1 MIQFT
6 GALPVHLHTFIGY
19 YHMGNFVLDG
29 RASAESGDGVITK
42 FYTSAGWIE
51 GRAEQQLKELA
62 GWAGVQKIAAFP
74 DLHPGKYGPVGCAVL
89 ADRIFPQLI
98 GNDIGCGMSL
108 FQLDLPARK
117 LKLEAALRRMRAL
130 GEPVPEEQGW
140 RLEDAGL
147 PSDLFASSLGSIGGG
162 NHFCEVQALA
172 EAEEGTGLDTS
183 RLYLLVHSGSR
194 GYGNAV
200 LGSVPQGGFAGLH
213 PDSKAAQAYL
223 KEHDRAVRWAS
234 LNRQIIAERAA
245 DALRTDLTLL
255 VDAPHNLL
263 ARQDGGWLHRKGAAV
278 AEQGLVPLAGSRAS
292 ASYLM
297 SAAGHEDALNS
308 LAHGAGRRYD
318 RSSMHGRVRAKKSD
332 IEAMQRNPFGGRILC
347 EDRDLLIEEAPL
359 AYKSARTVA
368 EDLQATGAARRV
380 AEFHPLLT
388 FKKTR
393 DGGQP

>member
-1 MIQFT
+1 
-6 GALPVHLHTFIGY
+6 
-19 YHMGNFVLDG
+19 MGNSVLDG
-29 RASAESGDGVITK
+29 RTSAVFGDGIITK
-42 FYTSAGWIE
+42 FYTSAAWNE
-51 GRAEQQLKELA
+51 GRAEAQLEEVA
-62 GWAGVQKIAAFP
+62 GWTGVQKIVAFP
-74 DLHPGKYGPVGCAVL
+74 DLHPGKCGPVGCAVL

-117 LKLEAALRRMRAL
+117 LKLEKALRRMRVL
-130 GEPVPEEQGW
+130 GEPVSEDQGG

-147 PSDLFASSLGSIGGG
+147 PTDLFATSLGTVGGG
-162 NHFCEVQALA
+162 NHFCEVQTLA
-172 EAEEGTGLDTS
+172 EADDGTRLDAS

-194 GYGNAV
+194 GFGNAV
-200 LGSVPQGGFAGLH
+200 LGAVPPGAYAGLH
-213 PDSKAAQAYL
+213 GVSDAAQTYL
-223 KEHDRAVRWAS
+223 NDHDKAVRWAS
-234 LNRQIIAERAA
+234 LNRQVIAERAA
-245 DALRTDLTLL
+245 EALRADLTLL

-263 ARQDGGWLHRKGAAV
+263 ARHCDGWLHRKGAAV
-278 AEQGLVPLAGSRAS
+278 AEEGFVPLAGSRAS

-297 SAAGHEDALNS
+297 APTGHDNALGS

-332 IEAMQRNPFGGRILC
+332 IEAMQRTSFGGRILC

-359 AYKSARTVA
+359 AYKSAKSIA
-368 EDLQATGAARRV
+368 EDLERTGAARSV

-393 DGGQP
+393 DGRRS